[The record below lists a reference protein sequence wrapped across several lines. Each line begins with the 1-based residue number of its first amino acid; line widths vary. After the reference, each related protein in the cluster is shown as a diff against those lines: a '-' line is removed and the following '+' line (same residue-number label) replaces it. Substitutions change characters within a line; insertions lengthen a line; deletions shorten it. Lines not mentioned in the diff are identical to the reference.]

1 MFIEV
6 QVYAQRRSREA
17 DAARATAAVEAWVA
31 KQGGRI
37 ETLLQEEI
45 EAGGGVVG
53 EGFSQEW
60 ADAYDQMHA
69 IAFAAATEGWAN
81 LVGAEIYVNVK
92 E

>member
-37 ETLLQEEI
+37 ETLLQEE
-45 EAGGGVVG
+45 AKCSG
-53 EGFSQEW
+53 EGEGSSQEW

-81 LVGAEIYVNVK
+81 LVGAEIYVIV
-92 E
+92 EE